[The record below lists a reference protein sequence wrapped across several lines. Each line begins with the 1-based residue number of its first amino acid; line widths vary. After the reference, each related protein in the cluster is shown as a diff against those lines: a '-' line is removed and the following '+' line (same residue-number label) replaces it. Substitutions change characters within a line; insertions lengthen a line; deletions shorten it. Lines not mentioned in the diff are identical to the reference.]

1 MPDDPVILSEAWRV
15 LRPGGI
21 LALGTPDYGRWLWWV
36 LEWVH
41 GHLLPGG
48 YAHEHITHFT
58 RRSLAARLAAAGF
71 EILDYRYVGWCEM
84 IFKARKRAALSPP
97 RAGPSAPSTTPPR

>member
-1 MPDDPVILSEAWRV
+1 M